1 MEIHVLISCYLLHEI
16 YKSFDEGY
24 ETRSVFLDISKDF
37 DKISPKCLL
46 HKLKENDISGKILNI
61 EKYFI
66 YQRKKR
72 VILNGQYSPWDSIE
86 AGVPQGSILGLFF
99 FLIYINNLSD
109 GLASIAKL
117 FADDTSI
124 IFLVENMTK
133 STNELYKYLGIPI
146 QNEL

>member
-1 MEIHVLISCYLLHEI
+1 MEIHVLTSCYLLHEI

-72 VILNGQYSPWDSIE
+72 VTLNGQYSP
-86 AGVPQGSILGLFF
+86 
-99 FLIYINNLSD
+99 
-109 GLASIAKL
+109 
-117 FADDTSI
+117 
-124 IFLVENMTK
+124 
-133 STNELYKYLGIPI
+133 
-146 QNEL
+146 